1 MSQLDRIT
9 INPEVCLGLPTV
21 RGMRITVAFIVK
33 MVNNGGSISEILEW
47 YPMLEEEDIRQAID
61 YARTHLCEA

>member
-9 INPEVCLGLPTV
+9 IDPEICLGQPTV
-21 RGMRITVAFIVK
+21 RGIRITVAFIAK
-33 MVNNGGSISEILEW
+33 MVSNGHSVPEILEW
-47 YPMLEEEDIRQAID
+47 YPLLEEEDILQAIE

>member
-9 INPEVCLGLPTV
+9 ISPEICLGQPTV
-21 RGMRITVAFIVK
+21 RGIRVTVAFIVK
-33 MVNNGGSISEILEW
+33 MVSNGHSVAEILEW
-47 YPMLEEEDIRQAID
+47 YPFLEEEDIRQAVE

>member
-21 RGMRITVAFIVK
+21 RGIRITVSFIVK
-33 MVNNGGSISEILEW
+33 MVNNGHSVPEILEW
-47 YPMLEEEDIRQAID
+47 YPFLEEEDIRQAVE

>member
-9 INPEVCLGLPTV
+9 IHPEVCLGQPTV

-33 MVNNGGSISEILEW
+33 MVNNGDSVAEILDW
-47 YPMLEEEDIRQAID
+47 YPMLEEDDIRQAID
-61 YARTHLCEA
+61 YARIY